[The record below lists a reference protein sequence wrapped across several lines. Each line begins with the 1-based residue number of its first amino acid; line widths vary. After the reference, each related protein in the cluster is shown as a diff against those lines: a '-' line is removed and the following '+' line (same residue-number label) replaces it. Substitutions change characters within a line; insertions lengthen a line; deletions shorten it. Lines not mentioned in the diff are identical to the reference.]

1 MGEVIDLKPAS
12 NPDSVLKEANGVF
25 KEVLVLGYN
34 HDGYMEVR
42 ASLGMAPKAELLMLI
57 ENFKHAL
64 MNGYYDDD
72 EG

>member
-1 MGEVIDLKPAS
+1 MGEVIDLNPGA
-12 NPDSVLKEANGVF
+12 NPDTVLKEAFGSF
-25 KEVLVLGYN
+25 KEVLILGYN

-42 ASLGMAPKAELLMLI
+42 ASAGMAPKAELLMLV

-72 EG
+72 E